1 MKIIKTLLLFVMS
14 LFLVLSNISVSIE
27 NVEGLTLKSL
37 TDQKVEYN
45 DTVSFEFME
54 RLEAPTPKQNGRGE
68 PLEKLVS
75 NYGESYINDPYLHDE
90 VVYFRRWQW
99 KEMYSSLD
107 AKAKERPDY
116 LDTYRLQAEAYL
128 VNKEYKYA
136 LSQLD
141 RILRVNPLDVHALSL
156 SILANKCGALSSQ
169 TSMRLKALK
178 LVSPNAEKRI
188 RSILKDC
195 DDNNANKKN
204 YSGNQLYGITPDVIA
219 VFGQSPNA
227 DGTPSEA
234 LLTRLTKTKEMADKY
249 PNVKIVLSGG
259 PVRTPYAEADVMA
272 KWLVENGVSQDRL
285 LLDDLA
291 RDTPGNAIGMVN
303 LFKTINAHKIL
314 CVGTILH
321 CPRAMTVLTV
331 YGKTIGYDMTIDVV
345 GGGNQPTQS
354 QMKTERI
361 YTYVNAFRAG
371 YFYSKEDFNNY

>member
-1 MKIIKTLLLFVMS
+1 MKIIKTLSFVVMS
-14 LFLVLSNISVSIE
+14 LFLVLSNISVLTK
-27 NVEGLTLKSL
+27 NVEGFTLKSL

-75 NYGESYINDPYLHDE
+75 DYGDSYINDPYLHDE

-204 YSGNQLYGITPDVIA
+204 YSGDQLYGITPDVIA

-249 PNVKIVLSGG
+249 PNV
-259 PVRTPYAEADVMA
+259 T
-272 KWLVENGVSQDRL
+272 
-285 LLDDLA
+285 
-291 RDTPGNAIGMVN
+291 IGMVN

-371 YFYSKEDFNNY
+371 YFYSKEDFSNY

>member
-1 MKIIKTLLLFVMS
+1 M
-14 LFLVLSNISVSIE
+14 LSNISASIE
-27 NVEGLTLKSL
+27 NVEGFTLKSL

-75 NYGESYINDPYLHDE
+75 DYGDSYINDPYLHDE

-204 YSGNQLYGITPDVIA
+204 YSDNQLYGVTPDVIA

-259 PVRTPYAEADVMA
+259 PVRTPYAEADVMS
-272 KWLVENGVSQDRL
+272 KWLIENGVSQDRL
-285 LLDDLA
+285 LLDELA

-371 YFYSKEDFNNY
+371 YFYSKEDFSNY

>member
-1 MKIIKTLLLFVMS
+1 M
-14 LFLVLSNISVSIE
+14 
-27 NVEGLTLKSL
+27 
-37 TDQKVEYN
+37 
-45 DTVSFEFME
+45 
-54 RLEAPTPKQNGRGE
+54 
-68 PLEKLVS
+68 
-75 NYGESYINDPYLHDE
+75 
-90 VVYFRRWQW
+90 
-99 KEMYSSLD
+99 
-107 AKAKERPDY
+107 
-116 LDTYRLQAEAYL
+116 
-128 VNKEYKYA
+128 NKEYKYA

-204 YSGNQLYGITPDVIA
+204 YSGDQLYGITPDVIA

-249 PNVKIVLSGG
+249 PNVKIVL
-259 PVRTPYAEADVMA
+259 
-272 KWLVENGVSQDRL
+272 
-285 LLDDLA
+285 
-291 RDTPGNAIGMVN
+291 TPGNAIGMVN

-345 GGGNQPTQS
+345 GGGSQPTQS
-354 QMKTERI
+354 QRKTERI

-371 YFYSKEDFNNY
+371 YFYSKEDFGNY